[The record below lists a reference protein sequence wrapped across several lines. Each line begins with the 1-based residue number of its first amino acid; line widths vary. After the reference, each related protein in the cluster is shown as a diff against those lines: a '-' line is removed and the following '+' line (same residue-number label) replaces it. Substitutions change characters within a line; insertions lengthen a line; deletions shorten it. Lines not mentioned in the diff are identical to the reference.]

1 MNKTEQHKKA
11 ILEALEKNLGIVTTA
26 CRQVGIGRT
35 TFYDWL
41 KDDEEFKKKVDEINN
56 VALDFTESKLF
67 KLIEG
72 ENPTAIIFHLKT
84 KGKKRGYVE
93 RIEQDM
99 NFQERPIFKEI
110 DLNVPEDDSTEEN
123 SEVND

>member
-110 DLNVPEDDSTEEN
+110 DLDVPEDDSTEKN
-123 SEVND
+123 SEPKN

>member
-41 KDDEEFKKKVDEINN
+41 KEDEDFKKKVDEINN

-67 KLIEG
+67 KLIE
-72 ENPTAIIFHLKT
+72 EQNPTAIIFHLKT

>member
-26 CRQVGIGRT
+26 CKQVGIGRT

-41 KDDEEFKKKVDEINN
+41 KEDEDFKKKVDEINN

-67 KLIEG
+67 KLIER

>member
-72 ENPTAIIFHLKT
+72 ENPTAIIFYLKT

>member
-41 KDDEEFKKKVDEINN
+41 KDDEEFEKKVDEINN

-72 ENPTAIIFHLKT
+72 ENPTAIIFYLKT